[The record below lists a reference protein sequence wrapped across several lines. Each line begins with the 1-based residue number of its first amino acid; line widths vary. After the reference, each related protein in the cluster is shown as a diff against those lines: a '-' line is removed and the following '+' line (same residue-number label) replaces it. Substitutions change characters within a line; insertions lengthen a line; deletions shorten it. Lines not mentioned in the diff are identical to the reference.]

1 MEGQKLLLFELQSNF
16 CQPFV
21 QIFGVGL
28 RKATRLFLGYL
39 RDISRVSCRGML
51 SSLLLIRLTWCWCNG
66 SRDRVFAPHSR
77 HYCSSNANDY
87 FWRNIRDSNVMWYG
101 RGYIV
106 RFGARGDIV
115 QVVQKLL
122 DFRLSVVA
130 SASCARA
137 RPVSVPRPRLGSS
150 FRFNHRTPKS

>member
-21 QIFGVGL
+21 QIFGVEL

-39 RDISRVSCRGML
+39 RDISRVSCGGML

-66 SRDRVFAPHSR
+66 SRDRVFASHSR
-77 HYCSSNANDY
+77 HYCSSIANDY
-87 FWRNIRDSNVMWYG
+87 FWWNIRDSNVMWYG

-106 RFGARGDIV
+106 RFGARRHRPGGPETPG
-115 QVVQKLL
+115 
-122 DFRLSVVA
+122 FSVKCCCKRFLCWR
-130 SASCARA
+130 SACIRITSQARA
-137 RPVSVPRPRLGSS
+137 SDSAPSVMQQR
-150 FRFNHRTPKS
+150 